1 MIEQNKVVGISYT
14 LTNDAGEVLDQSPE
28 GQPLTY
34 LAGAGNIIPGLEKAL
49 EGKAVGDQVN
59 VTIPAAEAYGDRN
72 PDMVQEVPRS
82 AFQGVD
88 DIQVGMQFNASGAE
102 GQQVSVMV
110 VEVAPE
116 TVTVDANHPLAG
128 QDLTFDVKI
137 ESVADADEAAGDS
150 CCNSGESCCD

>member
-14 LTNDAGEVLDQSPE
+14 LTNDVGEVLDQSPE

-49 EGKAVGDQVN
+49 EGKAVGDEVE
-59 VTIPAAEAYGDRN
+59 VTVPAAEAYGERN
-72 PDMVQEVPRS
+72 PEMVQEVPRS

-137 ESVADADEAAGDS
+137 ESVRDAAEDEIAHGHVH
-150 CCNSGESCCD
+150 